1 VVRHFLRDTYY
12 TAREFS
18 DNARLFLVSTFLSW
32 SGYAVNQ
39 VLFNLYLTEGA
50 YREAFIGR
58 CLSMVG
64 LGVGLGAVPA
74 GFLSDRIGRRLC
86 LLIGSLGLGASYLV
100 RAFTLEPAVLLGA
113 NFAAGAFFALVTI
126 STSPFLTENSESHVR
141 SHLFSAHFVV
151 TLTAGVV
158 GNLLGGRIPELL
170 LHDAPGFFPSL
181 LPAYRWTL
189 AASGVATM
197 LAVWPL
203 LYVREVPPEI
213 GDPSKPRTSVR
224 EATPVLAKFG
234 LIYLLI
240 GTGAGLVIP
249 FFNLYFSRRFN
260 CTSGQ
265 IGVFY
270 SGSQVLTALVALTGP
285 WLAKR
290 FGALRSVTWL
300 QLASLPFLVTLGFE
314 RTLGVAVACFWARAC
329 LMQTASPLVNHF
341 TMESVPADLRART
354 TGLTNM
360 LWQLGWAASASL
372 SGVLMMKYGYDYPYY
387 LTAVLYGAAAIL
399 FYRMFRTRPATVG
412 AVAGMGERKAAV

>member
-1 VVRHFLRDTYY
+1 MVRHFLRDTYY

-32 SGYAVNQ
+32 AGYAVNQ

-64 LGVGLGAVPA
+64 LGMGLAAVPA
-74 GFLSDRIGRRLC
+74 GFLSDRIGRRMC
-86 LLIGSLGLGASYLV
+86 LLIGSLGLGASYCV
-100 RAFTLEPAVLLGA
+100 RALSLDPAVLLTA
-113 NFAAGAFFALVTI
+113 NFCAGAFFSLVTI
-126 STSPFLTENSESHVR
+126 STSPFLTENSETHVR
-141 SHLFSAHFVV
+141 SHLFSAHFVT

-170 LHDAPGFFPSL
+170 LHHAPGLFPSL
-181 LPAYRWTL
+181 LSAYRWTL
-189 AASGVATM
+189 LASGVTTVM
-197 LAVWPL
+197 AVWPL
-203 LYVREVPPEI
+203 LSVREVPPEI
-213 GDPSKPRTSVR
+213 GDGSTPRTSYR
-224 EATPVLAKFG
+224 EAAPLLAKFG
-234 LIYLLI
+234 VIYMLI

-249 FFNLYFSRRFN
+249 FFNLYFARRFN

-270 SGSQVLTALVALTGP
+270 SGSQVLTALVALAGP
-285 WLAKR
+285 FLAKR

-314 RTLGVAVACFWARAC
+314 KTLGVAVACFWARAC
-329 LMQTASPLVNHF
+329 LMQTASPLMNHF

-354 TGLTNM
+354 TGLTNS
-360 LWQLGWAASASL
+360 LWQLGWAASTSL
-372 SGVLMMKYGYDYPYY
+372 SGVLMMRYGYDYPYY
-387 LTAVLYGAAAIL
+387 LTAILYGSAAVL
-399 FYRMFRTRPATVG
+399 FYRMFKARPAVA

>member
-18 DNARLFLVSTFLSW
+18 ENARLFLVSTFLVW
-32 SGYAVNQ
+32 AGYAVNQ
-39 VLFNLYLTEGA
+39 VLFNLYLTEGT
-50 YREAFIGR
+50 YREAFVGR
-58 CLSMVG
+58 CLSMTG
-64 LGVGLGAVPA
+64 LGVGLAAVPA
-74 GFLSDRIGRRLC
+74 GILSDRIGRRLC
-86 LLIGSLGLGASYLV
+86 LLIGSLGLGASYAA
-100 RAFTLEPAVLLGA
+100 RALSLEPAVLLAA

-141 SHLFSAHFVV
+141 SHLFSAHFVT

-170 LHDAPGFFPSL
+170 LHYAPGLFPSL
-181 LPAYRWTL
+181 LHAYRWTL
-189 AASGVATM
+189 LVSGVTTA

-203 LYVREVPPEI
+203 IAVREVAPVL
-213 GDPSKPRTSVR
+213 GDKAAPRTSVR
-224 EATPVLAKFG
+224 EAAPLLAKFG
-234 LIYLLI
+234 LIYMLI

-285 WLAKR
+285 FLAKR

-314 RTLGVAVACFWARAC
+314 RTLGMAVACFWARAC
-329 LMQTASPLVNHF
+329 LMQTASPLLNHF

-360 LWQLGWAASASL
+360 LWQLGWAASTSW
-372 SGVLMMKYGYDYPYY
+372 SGVLMMRYGYDYPYY
-387 LTAVLYGAAAIL
+387 LTAVLYGSAAIL
-399 FYRMFRTRPATVG
+399 FYRMFRGQAVEP

>member
-18 DNARLFLVSTFLSW
+18 ANARLFLVSTFLSW
-32 SGYAVNQ
+32 AGYAVNQ

-64 LGVGLGAVPA
+64 LGMGLAAVPA
-74 GFLSDRIGRRLC
+74 GFLSDRIGRRMC
-86 LLIGSLGLGASYLV
+86 LLIGSLGLGASYGV
-100 RAFTLEPAVLLGA
+100 RALTLDPTILLTA
-113 NFAAGAFFALVTI
+113 NFCAGAFFSLVTI

-170 LHDAPGFFPSL
+170 LRYAPGLFPSL

-189 AASGVATM
+189 LASGVTTM
-197 LAVWPL
+197 FAVWPL
-203 LYVREVPPEI
+203 LAVREVPPEI
-213 GDPSKPRTSVR
+213 GEGSKPRTSYR
-224 EATPVLAKFG
+224 EAAPLLAKFG
-234 LIYLLI
+234 VIYLLI

-249 FFNLYFSRRFN
+249 FFNLYFARRFH

-285 WLAKR
+285 LLAKR

-372 SGVLMMKYGYDYPYY
+372 SGVLMMRYGYDYPYY

-399 FYRMFRTRPATVG
+399 FYQMFKPRAAAPAIP
-412 AVAGMGERKAAV
+412 AGERRAAV